1 MFSFTFVVVIVCL
14 SVDFSF
20 SLLEN
25 KKVSG
30 EGLFIG
36 KCRVIYFVKHIIKFG
51 FLFVPT
57 ETKICFLF
65 LISMHKV
72 FWFT

>member
-36 KCRVIYFVKHIIKFG
+36 KCRVIYFVKHIYG
-51 FLFVPT
+51 V
-57 ETKICFLF
+57 
-65 LISMHKV
+65 
-72 FWFT
+72 

>member
-30 EGLFIG
+30 EGFIYRKMQGYLFREAYN
-36 KCRVIYFVKHIIKFG
+36 KVWFSFCTNRNKN
-51 FLFVPT
+51 LFS
-57 ETKICFLF
+57 FF
-65 LISMHKV
+65 D
-72 FWFT
+72 FYA

>member
-30 EGLFIG
+30 EGFIYRKMQGYLFREAYI
-36 KCRVIYFVKHIIKFG
+36 RSIIKFG
-51 FLFVPT
+51 FLFVPK
-57 ETKICFLF
+57 ETKIKYFFLYF
-65 LISMHKV
+65 Y
-72 FWFT
+72 FYA